1 MKTFKTRSNPSA
13 LSALTLAVCALG
25 HTGASAAA
33 SDDELKKTKVY
44 GDVSIAED
52 SSSSWGPW
60 SNFEP
65 PAAGPATSSNQP
77 IVRPVELY
85 RPLAQP
91 ASQPVPIGLGCA
103 GGSLCGFGVFSGN
116 DSMNNSYTSV
126 PPHAWVATGSVTPA
140 EQGLLP
146 TTITLNMKALAEG
159 VSLLFPDSGPLTL
172 SQDDYYDAVYSAP
185 SSEVSGYEVYGHAD
199 AYLNDMAEQTLVAG
213 VNISQYV
220 RGESSGESES
230 YSYQGRY
237 GSGVLGFT
245 TSDADMSALR
255 ANNATASYTGGT
267 LDSGMGSVHVDVQFG
282 AATWQATFNGGQDGK
297 VGSYTP
303 YGSTAPVLYGSV
315 GFTAAGTISGV
326 NLQSTSVGTND
337 VGASVSGYVR
347 GAFFGPQAAAIGGV
361 VDITKTKTMPAEA
374 VQTPAA
380 AAPQQA
386 RVAPMVSTE
395 RPGYTNAKYVAPFV
409 AVNDKLLSS
418 RDK

>member
-13 LSALTLAVCALG
+13 LSALTLAVFALV

-33 SDDELKKTKVY
+33 SDEELKKTKVY

-52 SSSSWGPW
+52 TSSSWGPW

-65 PAAGPATSSNQP
+65 PAAGPATSTNQS
-77 IVRPVELY
+77 IVRSVELY

-91 ASQPVPIGLGCA
+91 VVPPVESIGLGCA

-126 PPHAWVATGSVTPA
+126 PPHAWVATGSITPA

-146 TTITLNMKALAEG
+146 TSITLNMKALSEG
-159 VSLLFPDSGPLTL
+159 ASLLIPDSGPLTL
-172 SQDDYYDAVYSAP
+172 GTDDYYDAVYSAP
-185 SSEVSGYEVYGHAD
+185 SSKVSGYEVYGHAD

-303 YGSTAPVLYGSV
+303 YGSTTPVLYGNV

-361 VDITKTKTMPAEA
+361 VDITKTMPAAA
-374 VQTPAA
+374 VQMPAA

-386 RVAPMVSTE
+386 RVASMVAEPS
-395 RPGYTNAKYVAPFV
+395 GYTNARYVAPFV

-418 RDK
+418 RDDK